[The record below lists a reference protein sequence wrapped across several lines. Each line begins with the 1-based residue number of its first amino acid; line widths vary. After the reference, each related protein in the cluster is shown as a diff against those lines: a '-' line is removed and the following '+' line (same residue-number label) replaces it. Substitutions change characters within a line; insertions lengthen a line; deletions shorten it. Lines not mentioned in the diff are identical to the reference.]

1 MQTWMWIVIGLTSG
15 SVVLGVLV
23 VLAAIIASHNRSAQ

>member
-15 SVVLGVLV
+15 SVVLGALV
-23 VLAAIIASHNRSAQ
+23 VLAAIIANHNRSVQ